1 MVRIVKLWAH
11 MTTLSRSTVSIT
23 EAGRIA
29 GVSRRTVNN
38 WIAHGKVECH
48 RRAGGTVRVYVDS
61 LFRAEE
67 KPEQGRSS
75 VEASESWDYHG
86 RARRV

>member
-1 MVRIVKLWAH
+1 

-67 KPEQGRSS
+67 GATNRFTRGGCAET
-75 VEASESWDYHG
+75 
-86 RARRV
+86 RAQSTRD